1 LGFPFWPDAAGKFRI
16 GSPWQWQSGS
26 HLEAIWINQ
35 NQSKSINRRLAEKY
49 GSNLDPLG
57 RVILREKPDAS
68 TRVQNSGYSEP
79 GRLLGGV

>member
-57 RVILREKPDAS
+57 RVILRENQ
-68 TRVQNSGYSEP
+68 TRAPVSKTAVTLSQGAY
-79 GRLLGGV
+79 